1 MTTDNTEKKLEIW
14 TDGASKGNPGIGG
27 WGAYLVWGAHTKEIF
42 GGAPNVTNNQME
54 LTAVIEA
61 LKLIRRP
68 CPVVIH
74 TDSSYVKDGITSW
87 IHNWKKHGWLTA
99 AKKPVKNA
107 ELWQELDRL
116 AGMHAIEWRWVKGH
130 AGDPGNERADEL
142 ANMGVV
148 KALQGSAE
156 S

>member
-1 MTTDNTEKKLEIW
+1 MTTELKLNIW
-14 TDGASKGNPGIGG
+14 TDGACKKNPGPGG
-27 WGAYLVWGAHTKEIF
+27 WGVLMRWGERTKEMC
-42 GGAPNVTNNQME
+42 GGSVMTTNNQME

-61 LKLIRRP
+61 LKAIRRP
-68 CPVVIH
+68 CQIVLH
-74 TDSSYVKDGITSW
+74 LDSSYVKDGITSW

-148 KALQGSAE
+148 KALQSSAE

>member
-1 MTTDNTEKKLEIW
+1 MTTELKLNIW
-14 TDGASKGNPGIGG
+14 TDGACKKNPGPGG
-27 WGAYLVWGAHTKEIF
+27 WGVLMRWGELTKEMC
-42 GGAPNVTNNQME
+42 GGSIMTTNNQME

-61 LKLIRRP
+61 LKAIRRP
-68 CPVVIH
+68 CPIVLH
-74 TDSSYVKDGITSW
+74 LDSNYVKDGITNW
-87 IHNWKKHGWLTA
+87 IHNWKKHGWMTA

-116 AGMHAIEWRWVKGH
+116 ASMHTIEWRWVKGH

-148 KALQGSAE
+148 KALQSSAE
-156 S
+156 G

>member
-1 MTTDNTEKKLEIW
+1 MTTELKLNIW
-14 TDGASKGNPGIGG
+14 TDGACKKNPGPGG
-27 WGAYLVWGAHTKEIF
+27 WGILMRWGERTKEMC
-42 GGAPNVTNNQME
+42 GGSVMTTNNQME

-61 LKLIRRP
+61 LKAIRRP
-68 CPVVIH
+68 CQIVLH
-74 TDSSYVKDGITSW
+74 LDSSYVKDGITSW

>member
-1 MTTDNTEKKLEIW
+1 MTTELKLNIW
-14 TDGASKGNPGIGG
+14 TDGACKKNPGPGG
-27 WGAYLVWGAHTKEIF
+27 WGVLMRWGERTKEMC
-42 GGAPNVTNNQME
+42 GGSVMTTNNQME

-61 LKLIRRP
+61 LKAIRRP
-68 CPVVIH
+68 CQIVLH
-74 TDSSYVKDGITSW
+74 LDSSYVKDGITSW

-116 AGMHAIEWRWVKGH
+116 AGMHAIEWRWIKGH